1 MPTTAARSDGVP
13 RRRDPRATYEA
24 ILDAALTTMAEHGPD
39 ALSVSEVAHRAAVN
53 RTTAYQHFRTREQL
67 IAAVI
72 GRVSQEVQRVLE
84 SEMPL
89 GERIDRL
96 LELHIRR
103 PEIPRLWL
111 FHMLAGAELLDE
123 RALQRFRENLRVPAA
138 SDRAR
143 PEIDPEML
151 ACVLLGA
158 TLVWS
163 LRTGH
168 GPAAEA
174 RPHEESV
181 RFGQELKR
189 LLALGVGG

>member
-1 MPTTAARSDGVP
+1 MATTATAGDEAP

-24 ILDAALTTMAEHGPD
+24 ILDAALTTMAERGAD
-39 ALSVSEVAHRAAVN
+39 GLSVSEVAHRASVN

-72 GRVSQEVQRVLE
+72 GRVSQEVKRILE

-89 GERIDRL
+89 GERTDQL
-96 LELHIRR
+96 LELHVRR

-111 FHMLAGAELLDE
+111 FQMLAGAELLED
-123 RALQRFRENLRVPAA
+123 RTWQRFRENLRRPAA

-143 PEIDPEML
+143 PEIDPEIL

-158 TLVWS
+158 TLLWS
-163 LRTGH
+163 LRVGR
-168 GPAAEA
+168 GAAGDA
-174 RPHEESV
+174 RPHEATV

-189 LLALGVGG
+189 LLAFGVGG